1 VPRKKNIVANALLRQ
16 TGFLTVEE
24 DTTLDKF
31 VNNELSY
38 IRIKPIRIQAIET
51 LKHRVLDETYI
62 DEHKEYAY

>member
-24 DTTLDKF
+24 DTTLDEF
-31 VNNELSY
+31 VDNELSY
-38 IRIKPIRIQAIET
+38 IRIKPIRVQAIET
-51 LKHRVLDETYI
+51 VRHRVLDETYT

>member
-31 VNNELSY
+31 VNNELSC

-51 LKHRVLDETYI
+51 IKHRVLDETYI
-62 DEHKEYAY
+62 DEYKEHAY

>member
-24 DTTLDKF
+24 DTTLDEF
-31 VNNELSY
+31 VNNELSC
-38 IRIKPIRIQAIET
+38 IRIKPIRVQAIET
-51 LKHRVLDETYI
+51 VRYRVLDETYT